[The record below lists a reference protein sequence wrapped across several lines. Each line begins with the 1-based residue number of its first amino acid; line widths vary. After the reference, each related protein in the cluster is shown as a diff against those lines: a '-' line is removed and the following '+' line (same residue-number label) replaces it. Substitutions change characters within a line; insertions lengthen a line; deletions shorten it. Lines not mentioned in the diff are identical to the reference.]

1 MAHSRIEREKGRAL
15 VCRSFNYFMDIE
27 KQSTP
32 LPKKLVTAA
41 LSILVLCWVAFIAIN
56 IASQDGVD
64 LVQMLIMLV
73 LSSLVIWLVVSNNPK
88 EYEIDA
94 IADGKA
100 EGSTP
105 STTLSVQTIRE
116 DDDKDSS
123 DKDSSDK
130 DSSDKASS
138 DN

>member
-1 MAHSRIEREKGRAL
+1 
-15 VCRSFNYFMDIE
+15 MDIE

-41 LSILVLCWVAFIAIN
+41 LTILVLCWVAFIAIN

-116 DDDKDSS
+116 DDDKDSA
-123 DKDSSDK
+123 DKDSADK
-130 DSSDKASS
+130 DSADKDSA
-138 DN
+138 DK